1 MQRANSLPARLVA
14 AAAVSSVL
22 IAVVGVAGAATGPS
36 LSLRLPGVHA
46 KSAARCGDAH
56 ADPYSAVARGV
67 RLTMVGAVKP
77 VPKRP
82 GWQVGFR
89 VKRCVNRTY
98 RQVWTGKVKGHASGV
113 FRIPYTPRLGG
124 LYLVI
129 ADYGKHPNVTS
140 PKLRLRAR

>member
-1 MQRANSLPARLVA
+1 MPARLVA

-46 KSAARCGDAH
+46 KSVARCGDAH

-67 RLTMVGAVKP
+67 RLTIVGTVKP
-77 VPKRP
+77 APKRTN
-82 GWQVGFR
+82 WQARFSI
-89 VKRCVNRTY
+89 KHCVNRTY
-98 RQVWTGKVKGHASGV
+98 RQVWTGKVMGHRTGL

-124 LYLVI
+124 LYVVV
-129 ADYGKHPNVTS
+129 ADYGKHPNVSS

>member
-1 MQRANSLPARLVA
+1 MPGHQPFRAPAIALGAALLALVVA
-14 AAAVSSVL
+14 AA
-22 IAVVGVAGAATGPS
+22 VAAATGPTVS
-36 LSLRLPGVHA
+36 LTLPGTHPKA
-46 KSAARCGDAH
+46 SGKCGDAH
-56 ADPYSAVARGV
+56 PDPYSAVSRGV

-77 VPKRP
+77 VPKRA

-89 VKRCVNRTY
+89 VRRCVNRTY
-98 RQVWTGKVKGHASGV
+98 RQVWTGKVRGRGAGV

-124 LYLVI
+124 LYIVI

>member
-1 MQRANSLPARLVA
+1 VLALVA
-14 AAAVSSVL
+14 AAQV
-22 IAVVGVAGAATGPS
+22 GAAAGPT
-36 LSLRLPGVHA
+36 LTLTLPGAHA
-46 KSAARCGDAH
+46 KAPGKCGDTH

-67 RLTMVGAVKP
+67 RVTMVGTVKP
-77 VPKRP
+77 VPNRAN
-82 GWQVGFR
+82 WQVGFH
-89 VKRCVNRTY
+89 VKHCVNHTY
-98 RQVWTGKVKGHASGV
+98 KQVWAGKVIGRKTGV